1 MKKIREDRQSLP
13 IFNYRD
19 QILQTVKGT
28 TSFPFPLVLISM
40 KENQV
45 IVIAG
50 DTGCGKSTQVPQYL
64 MEGGYSNI
72 AVTQP
77 RRIATMSLSRWE
89 KKLHNW

>member
-28 TSFPFPLVLISM
+28 TSFSLLTI

-45 IVIAG
+45 VVIAG

-77 RRIATMSLSRWE
+77 RRIATMSLSR
-89 KKLHNW
+89 